1 MQKEP
6 EDPKGEGMAEH
17 LKGED
22 PQPKTMRH
30 WLFEGAL
37 EMQKEPNDP
46 KGKGMAEQK
55 EPKGEQQKQQK
66 TNTMKGAPSLSNTS
80 SLSILADRM
89 SADNRKH

>member
-1 MQKEP
+1 MQKKP
-6 EDPKGEGMAEH
+6 EDPKVEGMAEH

-37 EMQKEPNDP
+37 EMQTEDP

-55 EPKGEQQKQQK
+55 EPKGEQQKQN
-66 TNTMKGAPSLSNTS
+66 TN
-80 SLSILADRM
+80 RM
-89 SADNRKH
+89 Q

>member
-1 MQKEP
+1 MRHWLFEGALKMQKEP

-30 WLFEGAL
+30 WLFKGVL
-37 EMQKEPNDP
+37 EMQKEAKDP

-55 EPKGEQQKQQK
+55 EPKGEQQKQN
-66 TNTMKGAPSLSNTS
+66 TNKMK
-80 SLSILADRM
+80 
-89 SADNRKH
+89 

>member
-1 MQKEP
+1 
-6 EDPKGEGMAEH
+6 MAEH

-37 EMQKEPNDP
+37 EMQKEPKDP
-46 KGKGMAEQK
+46 KGEGVTEQK
-55 EPKGEQQKQQK
+55 EPKGEQQKQK
-66 TNTMKGAPSLSNTS
+66 TNTTKRAPSLSNTS

-89 SADNRKH
+89 RTENRKY

>member
-1 MQKEP
+1 MASEEGEDLEPNTMRHRLFEGALEMQKEP
-6 EDPKGEGMAEH
+6 EDPNGEGMAEH

-37 EMQKEPNDP
+37 RMQKEPKDP

-55 EPKGEQQKQQK
+55 EPKGEQHQQN
-66 TNTMKGAPSLSNTS
+66 TNTK
-80 SLSILADRM
+80 
-89 SADNRKH
+89 K